1 MKITKFVPTT
11 FKPKTVAS
19 VTAAFQKAIT
29 DLLQI
34 EEQNHAEY
42 DNTEKRISNLL
53 ADNQAR
59 LAEAEKAAKVRVK
72 LEALLS

>member
-1 MKITKFVPTT
+1 MSKFIPGLGP
-11 FKPKTVAS
+11 KKTVAS